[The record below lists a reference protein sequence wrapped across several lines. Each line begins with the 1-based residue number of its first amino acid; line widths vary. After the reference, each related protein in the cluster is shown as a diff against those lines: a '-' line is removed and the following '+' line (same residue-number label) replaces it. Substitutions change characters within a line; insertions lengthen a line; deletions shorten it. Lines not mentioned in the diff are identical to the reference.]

1 MANNKTMYLAGG
13 VNGWLADVF
22 ERNQEISTV
31 FISEKQF
38 SNSATVEE
46 AIEAYKSVFRRDPD
60 YIWTISRQDVVK
72 PMFVNIEKPAEQI
85 SACGP
90 AGNLIPDEVVN
101 KVAALDD
108 LVAAAKKPARVRK
121 PKTTYKVLSKAVEM
135 AEVMYPGS
143 PYLYEDD
150 RTPMTFILGAAEEL
164 GLGTVGLTQAAKR
177 IGQDVNLHN
186 RNLTSTEL
194 IDVLRALKRATR

>member
-22 ERNQEISTV
+22 ERNREISTV

-90 AGNLIPDEVVN
+90 AGNLPASPDAGVFGPG
-101 KVAALDD
+101 
-108 LVAAAKKPARVRK
+108 KPARVRK